1 MSLTYEKL
9 FSVLQKVGFSFSSIE
24 EMKTMKG
31 YLISRNC
38 LLYKDNYDEIA
49 DLFPRLKQMVDV
61 NQKYPLLNLLQKI
74 LNVYNFNFKPI
85 CKFSGYDENGD
96 KKYDR
101 YFFVNRRV

>member
-38 LLYKDNYDEIA
+38 LLYKDNY
-49 DLFPRLKQMVDV
+49 F
-61 NQKYPLLNLLQKI
+61 I
-74 LNVYNFNFKPI
+74 LNTKYLLKKIFYENF
-85 CKFSGYDENGD
+85 
-96 KKYDR
+96 
-101 YFFVNRRV
+101 